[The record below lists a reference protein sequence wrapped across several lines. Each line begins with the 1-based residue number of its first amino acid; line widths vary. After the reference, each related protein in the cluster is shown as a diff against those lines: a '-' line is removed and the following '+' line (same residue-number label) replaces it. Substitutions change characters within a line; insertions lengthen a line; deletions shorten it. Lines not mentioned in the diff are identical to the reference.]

1 MAATKTLVFT
11 GINVGGA
18 DYSNHLNEGFE
29 VTLEQLTDLVR
40 DGQTLVSAWDV
51 SFSVLVYDDAPLSDS
66 NIVSNTAQTPVLTT
80 VTFTGATGTDNIVI
94 SDVIVNAS
102 KVYDQNRMAVQLT
115 GTKRA
120 VSLANAVTESS

>member
-11 GINVGGA
+11 GINVGGT

-66 NIVSNTAQTPVLTT
+66 NIVSNTAQTPALTT
-80 VTFTGATGTDNIVI
+80 VTFTGATGTDSIVI

>member
-11 GINVGGA
+11 GINVGGT

-80 VTFTGATGTDNIVI
+80 VTFTGATGTDSIVI